1 MRSNG
6 RPRKGMSGRKNVRT
20 RYKGREEEPV
30 FHLKFAEG
38 EGRWYGS
45 GWAIFD
51 IYDVC
56 IKVQLA
62 IEPFGRR
69 FRWLVTC
76 NRRRELVM
84 ALKKLVPEVTG
95 ARYGISAH
103 ADKGAYPCIL
113 EHLVETAYPD
123 GSERQ
128 TSSLVV
134 VADAQNWRVCL
145 SDRDNA
151 RVMWKTGTTLVEALD
166 AIELGLMGDDPSDWR
181 KAATTAAKRKK

>member
-1 MRSNG
+1 MRANG
-6 RPRKGMSGRKNVRT
+6 RPGRAKSNRANVRT
-20 RYKGREEEPV
+20 KWDGREEVPV
-30 FHLKFAEG
+30 FHLKFADG

-45 GWAIFD
+45 GWVVFD
-51 IYDVC
+51 IYDVAVK
-56 IKVQLA
+56 IRLA

-69 FRWLVTC
+69 FRWLVPFH
-76 NRRRELVM
+76 RRREVGM
-84 ALKKLVPEVTG
+84 ALKKVVSDVAG
-95 ARYGISAH
+95 VRASVSSH
-103 ADKGAYPCIL
+103 ADKGSYPCIL
-113 EHLVETAYPD
+113 EHLVEATYPD

-151 RVMWKTGTTLVEALD
+151 RVMWKTGSTLLEALD